1 MPLSNDP
8 EKRER
13 QLANLR
19 AAPPAPIGNART
31 VKHAALATAATM
43 DVSAEVRAI
52 FDALADAAPI
62 RDHSGGLPAADEAA
76 VEIAALALKRWRSVN
91 TWCELHGRF
100 EEKTGAEKPAARYEL
115 DAERALHKAL
125 DVLGMNPTSR
135 MKLGLDVARAQSLD
149 LARAW
154 QVEDDHAA

>member
-19 AAPPAPIGNART
+19 AAPPAPIGNTRT
-31 VKHAALATAATM
+31 RTHGGLATAKTM
-43 DVSAEVRAI
+43 DVSAEVREV
-52 FDALADAAPI
+52 FDALAAAAPV
-62 RDHSGGLPAADEAA
+62 RDFDGGLPAADEAA

-91 TWCELHGRF
+91 AWCELHGRF

-154 QVEDDHAA
+154 AEGDHAA